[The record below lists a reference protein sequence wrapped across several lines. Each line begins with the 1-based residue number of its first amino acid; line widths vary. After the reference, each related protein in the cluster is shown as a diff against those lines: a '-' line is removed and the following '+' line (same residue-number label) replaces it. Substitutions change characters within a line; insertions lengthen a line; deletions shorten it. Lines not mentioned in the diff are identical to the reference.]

1 MEKRHI
7 HLTKRENQILDILW
21 DTNEPMT
28 ASEIVSS
35 CPDLTKSTVQA
46 VLRKLLTNKYIE
58 VADIVHSGTV
68 LCRKYRPTFSRSQFI
83 ASQLKRS
90 FSINPTAISRI
101 ELFSGLL
108 GDMEDSSIS
117 LKEIEEMEKML
128 EKYKEK
134 LQNR

>member
-1 MEKRHI
+1 MENQNIR
-7 HLTKRENQILDILW
+7 LTKRENQILDILW
-21 DTNEPMT
+21 DNTEPMT
-28 ASEIVSS
+28 ASEIVSAY
-35 CPDLTKSTVQA
+35 PDLTKSTVQA

-90 FSINPTAISRI
+90 FSINPAATSRM

-108 GDMEDSSIS
+108 GDLEDSTIS
-117 LKEIEEMEKML
+117 LNEIEEMEKML
-128 EKYKEK
+128 EEYKEK
-134 LQNR
+134 LQKR

>member
-83 ASQLKRS
+83 SSQLKRS
-90 FSINPTAISRI
+90 FSINPAAISRI

-108 GDMEDSSIS
+108 GNIENPGIS
-117 LKEIEEMEKML
+117 LNEIEEMEKML
-128 EKYKEK
+128 EEYKEK
-134 LQNR
+134 LQKR

>member
-1 MEKRHI
+1 MENQHI

-21 DTNEPMT
+21 NTNEPMT

-83 ASQLKRS
+83 ASQLNRS
-90 FSINPTAISRI
+90 FSINPSAISRM

-108 GDMEDSSIS
+108 GDIENPGIS
-117 LKEIEEMEKML
+117 LNEIKEMEKML
-128 EKYKEK
+128 EEYKEK
-134 LQNR
+134 LQDR

>member
-1 MEKRHI
+1 MENQNIR
-7 HLTKRENQILDILW
+7 LTKRENQILDILW
-21 DTNEPMT
+21 DNTEPMT
-28 ASEIVSS
+28 ASEIVSAY
-35 CPDLTKSTVQA
+35 PDLTKSTVQA

-90 FSINPTAISRI
+90 FSINPAAISRM

-108 GDMEDSSIS
+108 GDLEDSTIS
-117 LKEIEEMEKML
+117 LNEIEEMEKML
-128 EKYKEK
+128 EEYKEK
-134 LQNR
+134 LQKR